1 MNANAIRLRSGTL
14 DSLRGLT
21 LFSMIAYHL
30 CWDLVYL
37 RGLPWAWYNG
47 FWAYIWQQSICCT
60 FILLS
65 GYCCQ
70 ASRHP
75 IRRGAISFFGGA
87 AVSLATTLVTP
98 EEPIRF
104 GVLTFLGTAALLTVP
119 LRPLLARIPPRLGL
133 ILSFSLFLLAR
144 DVNHGYLGF
153 AWVPLLRLPRGLYS
167 NLATAG
173 LGFPAPA
180 FTSSDYFAL
189 LPWLFLFWT
198 GFYLYRLRP
207 EIPALPDIRL
217 PGLHNVENY
226 LAAVTALDGIVPYDV
241 MRKTARSFAGVEHR
255 IEYVRTL
262 HGAKWYND
270 SIATSPTRT
279 IAGLRAFDEKVIL
292 IAGGYDKHISFAPLA
307 PEVVQHVKLLIL
319 CGATADAI
327 EKALRENAREEDLP
341 EIIRCADLAACV
353 QTAYE
358 RAGTGDIVTLSPACA
373 AFDCFT
379 NFMER
384 GKAFKKLVMALPE

>member
-87 AVSLATTLVTP
+87 AVSLATALVTP

-119 LRPLLARIPPRLGL
+119 LRPLLARIPPWLGL

-180 FTSSDYFAL
+180 FASSDYFAL

-217 PGLHNVENY
+217 PGLSVISRHSLLLY
-226 LAAVTALDGIVPYDV
+226 LLHQPVLYAALVL
-241 MRKTARSFAGVEHR
+241 
-255 IEYVRTL
+255 L
-262 HGAKWYND
+262 
-270 SIATSPTRT
+270 PT
-279 IAGLRAFDEKVIL
+279 IL
-292 IAGGYDKHISFAPLA
+292 
-307 PEVVQHVKLLIL
+307 
-319 CGATADAI
+319 
-327 EKALRENAREEDLP
+327 
-341 EIIRCADLAACV
+341 
-353 QTAYE
+353 
-358 RAGTGDIVTLSPACA
+358 
-373 AFDCFT
+373 
-379 NFMER
+379 
-384 GKAFKKLVMALPE
+384 

>member
-1 MNANAIRLRSGTL
+1 MNANAIRFRSGTL

-65 GYCCQ
+65 GYCWQ
-70 ASRHP
+70 MGRHP
-75 IRRGAISFFGGA
+75 LRRGLMSFCGGIL
-87 AVSLATTLVTP
+87 VSLATALVTP

-153 AWVPLLRLPRGLYS
+153 AWVPLLRLPRGWYT

-180 FTSSDYFAL
+180 FASLDYFAL

-217 PGLHNVENY
+217 PGLSVIS
-226 LAAVTALDGIVPYDV
+226 AASAGAVRRAGAAAHHFV
-241 MRKTARSFAGVEHR
+241 RRSF
-255 IEYVRTL
+255 
-262 HGAKWYND
+262 
-270 SIATSPTRT
+270 
-279 IAGLRAFDEKVIL
+279 
-292 IAGGYDKHISFAPLA
+292 
-307 PEVVQHVKLLIL
+307 L
-319 CGATADAI
+319 CPI
-327 EKALRENAREEDLP
+327 N
-341 EIIRCADLAACV
+341 
-353 QTAYE
+353 
-358 RAGTGDIVTLSPACA
+358 
-373 AFDCFT
+373 
-379 NFMER
+379 
-384 GKAFKKLVMALPE
+384 

>member
-87 AVSLATTLVTP
+87 AVSLATALVTP

-133 ILSFSLFLLAR
+133 VLSFSLFLLAR

-153 AWVPLLRLPRGLYS
+153 VAGTQISPPPVWV
-167 NLATAG
+167 
-173 LGFPAPA
+173 FPP
-180 FTSSDYFAL
+180 
-189 LPWLFLFWT
+189 PP
-198 GFYLYRLRP
+198 LRP
-207 EIPALPDIRL
+207 QTISPCCRGSFCSG
-217 PGLHNVENY
+217 PGSIS
-226 LAAVTALDGIVPYDV
+226 TDCG
-241 MRKTARSFAGVEHR
+241 RRSPPCRIFACR
-255 IEYVRTL
+255 
-262 HGAKWYND
+262 D
-270 SIATSPTRT
+270 C
-279 IAGLRAFDEKVIL
+279 
-292 IAGGYDKHISFAPLA
+292 PL
-307 PEVVQHVKLLIL
+307 
-319 CGATADAI
+319 
-327 EKALRENAREEDLP
+327 
-341 EIIRCADLAACV
+341 
-353 QTAYE
+353 
-358 RAGTGDIVTLSPACA
+358 
-373 AFDCFT
+373 
-379 NFMER
+379 
-384 GKAFKKLVMALPE
+384 

>member
-133 ILSFSLFLLAR
+133 ILNFSLFLLAR
-144 DVNHGYLGF
+144 DVNHGSRLCLGAAAAAAPWLVLKSCHRRSGF
-153 AWVPLLRLPRGLYS
+153 SRPRLCVLRL
-167 NLATAG
+167 
-173 LGFPAPA
+173 F
-180 FTSSDYFAL
+180 
-189 LPWLFLFWT
+189 
-198 GFYLYRLRP
+198 RP
-207 EIPALPDIRL
+207 
-217 PGLHNVENY
+217 
-226 LAAVTALDGIVPYDV
+226 AAVALSVLDRVLSLPTAAGDPRPAGYSPAGAVRYKPSLSAALSAASAGAVRRAGAAAHHFV
-241 MRKTARSFAGVEHR
+241 RRSF
-255 IEYVRTL
+255 
-262 HGAKWYND
+262 
-270 SIATSPTRT
+270 
-279 IAGLRAFDEKVIL
+279 
-292 IAGGYDKHISFAPLA
+292 
-307 PEVVQHVKLLIL
+307 L
-319 CGATADAI
+319 CPI
-327 EKALRENAREEDLP
+327 N
-341 EIIRCADLAACV
+341 
-353 QTAYE
+353 
-358 RAGTGDIVTLSPACA
+358 
-373 AFDCFT
+373 
-379 NFMER
+379 
-384 GKAFKKLVMALPE
+384 